1 MRTSLVEL
9 RRALHRIPELGFEEE
24 KTRELLVSALRGLGR
39 FGSVAQTGITLD
51 FGGKEPSRRLLLR
64 ADMDGLPIQEETG
77 LPFTSTHPER
87 MHACGHDAHMAAL
100 AVACGEIEEDA
111 LGNLGIRVL
120 FQPAE
125 EGKGGA
131 RLAIE
136 EGVLDGVDAAFGI
149 HVWNEL
155 PVGTVALTRGGVMAG
170 VVEVEFEIQGRGGHG
185 ALPHRTADPVV
196 AAAQLVLALQT
207 VVSRHTDP
215 SDSVVLSLGSI
226 HAGDAFNVIPDQ
238 ARLLG
243 TVRTFDPAV
252 EVDVEMAIRRIA
264 GGVAEATETSIE
276 VHWRRYTIPTV
287 NDEQV
292 RSMVIE
298 AASRVAGVDTVLE
311 DYRTM
316 AGEDFGEIID
326 QVPGCFALVGSG
338 GEGAEPHHSP
348 RFEID
353 EAALEVCRDLHLE
366 VIRAFIGREGSTEA

>member
-1 MRTSLVEL
+1 MTASLIEL

-24 KTRELLVSALRGLGR
+24 KTSALLAEAVRGLGQ
-39 FGSVAQTGITLD
+39 FGSIARTGITLD
-51 FGGKEPSRRLLLR
+51 FGVQEPAHRLLLR
-64 ADMDGLPIQEETG
+64 ADMDALPIEEETG
-77 LPFTSTHPER
+77 LSFASTHPER

-100 AVACGEIEEDA
+100 AVACREIDESS
-111 LGNLGIRVL
+111 LGDVAVRVL

-136 EGVLDGVDAAFGI
+136 EGVLDDVDAAFGI

-170 VVEVEFEIQGRGGHG
+170 VVEVEFVIRGRGGHG

-215 SDSVVLSLGSI
+215 SDSVVLTLGSI

-238 ARLLG
+238 ARILG
-243 TVRTFDPAV
+243 TVRAFDPAV
-252 EVDVEMAIRRIA
+252 EVEVETAVRRIA
-264 GGVAEATETSIE
+264 SGIGEATGTSIDVE
-276 VHWRRYTIPTV
+276 WRRYTIPTV
-287 NDEQV
+287 NDEGV
-292 RSMVIE
+292 RSMVME

-311 DYRTM
+311 EYRTM

-326 QVPGCFALVGSG
+326 RVPGCFALVGSG

-348 RFEID
+348 RFELD
-353 EAALEVCRDLHLE
+353 EAALEICRDLHLE
-366 VIRAFIGREGSTEA
+366 VIRAFIEQRRPE

>member
-1 MRTSLVEL
+1 MTASLIEL

-24 KTRELLVSALRGLGR
+24 KTSALLGEAVRGLGR
-39 FGSVAQTGITLD
+39 FGSIARTGITLD
-51 FGGKEPSRRLLLR
+51 FGVQEPAHRLLLR
-64 ADMDGLPIQEETG
+64 ADMDALPIEEETG
-77 LPFTSTHPER
+77 LSFASTHPER

-100 AVACGEIEEDA
+100 AVACREIDESS
-111 LGNLGIRVL
+111 LGDVAVRVL

-136 EGVLDGVDAAFGI
+136 EGVLDDVDAAFGI

-170 VVEVEFEIQGRGGHG
+170 VVEVEFVIGGRGGHG

-215 SDSVVLSLGSI
+215 SDSVVLTLGSI

-238 ARLLG
+238 ARILG
-243 TVRTFDPAV
+243 TVRAFDPAV
-252 EVDVEMAIRRIA
+252 EVEVETAVRRIA
-264 GGVAEATETSIE
+264 SGIGAATGTSIDVE
-276 VHWRRYTIPTV
+276 WRRYTIPTV
-287 NDEQV
+287 NDEGV
-292 RSMVIE
+292 RSIVME
-298 AASRVAGVDTVLE
+298 AASRVVGVDTVLE
-311 DYRTM
+311 EYRTM

-326 QVPGCFALVGSG
+326 RVPGCFALVGSG

-348 RFEID
+348 RFELD
-353 EAALEVCRDLHLE
+353 EAALEICRDLHLE
-366 VIRAFIGREGSTEA
+366 VIRAFIERQRRK

>member
-1 MRTSLVEL
+1 MTASLIEL

-24 KTRELLVSALRGLGR
+24 KTSALLAEAVRGLGH
-39 FGSVAQTGITLD
+39 FGSIARTGITLD
-51 FGGKEPSRRLLLR
+51 FGVQEPAHRLLLR
-64 ADMDGLPIQEETG
+64 ADMDALPIEEETG
-77 LPFTSTHPER
+77 LSFASTHPER

-100 AVACGEIEEDA
+100 AVACREIDESS
-111 LGNLGIRVL
+111 LGDVAVRVL

-136 EGVLDGVDAAFGI
+136 EGVLDDVDAAFGI

-170 VVEVEFEIQGRGGHG
+170 VVEVEFVIRGRGGHG

-215 SDSVVLSLGSI
+215 SDSVVLTLGSI

-238 ARLLG
+238 ARILG
-243 TVRTFDPAV
+243 TVRAFDPAV
-252 EVDVEMAIRRIA
+252 EVEVETAVRRIA
-264 GGVAEATETSIE
+264 SGIGEATGTSIDVE
-276 VHWRRYTIPTV
+276 WRRYTIPTV
-287 NDEQV
+287 NDEGV
-292 RSMVIE
+292 RSMVME

-311 DYRTM
+311 EYRTM

-326 QVPGCFALVGSG
+326 RVPGCFALVGSG

-348 RFEID
+348 RFELD
-353 EAALEVCRDLHLE
+353 EAALEICRDLHLE
-366 VIRAFIGREGSTEA
+366 VIRAFIEQRRPE